1 MISNLITANENN
13 KAFYQFST
21 NVSFGVWLARR
32 WEEKTKKD
40 ELIKKIKEVTK
51 KLEVHQL
58 KRICLNLLDKTP
70 VGEIRQDPKT
80 EEDYEIKKPVSE
92 EEYIWF
98 LNLYMKTKKLEP
110 EKVKDYIIKQMIV
123 SAEFFTSH
131 SKRS

>member
-1 MISNLITANENN
+1 
-13 KAFYQFST
+13 
-21 NVSFGVWLARR
+21 VSFGVWLARR
-32 WEEKTKKD
+32 WEEKRKKD
-40 ELIKKIKEVTK
+40 ELIKKINQVNK

-58 KRICLNLLDKTP
+58 KRLCLDLLDKIP

-110 EKVKDYIIKQMIV
+110 EKVMDYIIKQKIV
-123 SAEFFTSH
+123 SADFFYFQFQKKMTNDVSSTRH
-131 SKRS
+131 AKLPVSL